1 MLVVNFFGAPC
12 AGKSTAASGLHHEL
26 KKRYI
31 NCELAPEFAKEM
43 FLSET
48 TALLDDQLLVLAQQ
62 NHRLYRLRN
71 KVDIAVC
78 DSPLPLSVL
87 YQPDGFWT
95 SFPSL
100 VRELFE
106 SYNSLNIYVERNH
119 PYDPRHR
126 AQTEAEAEQKNVEL
140 KQLLD
145 DWGVK
150 YETIKAYDDLG
161 KDLALRLI
169 QELRLTGR

>member
-43 FLSET
+43 VLSDT
-48 TALLDDQLLVLAQQ
+48 KALLDDQLLVFAQQ
-62 NHRLYRLRN
+62 NHRLFRLKN
-71 KVDIAVC
+71 KVDIAIC

-87 YQPDGFWT
+87 YQPTGFWR
-95 SFPSL
+95 SFPAL

-106 SYNSLNIYVERNH
+106 SYDSLNIYIERNH

-126 AQTEAEAEQKNVEL
+126 VQTEPEAEQKNFEL
-140 KQLLD
+140 KQLLS

-150 YETIKAYDDLG
+150 YEVIKAYDDLG
-161 KDLALRLI
+161 KDLAMRLI
-169 QELRLTGR
+169 QELHLTSR